1 MPRKTIMTNI
11 AYDTQRRCY
20 YATLYGGGKS
30 GRRVRCYPTL
40 EQAVQALEEFQAG
53 RCLERGRPG
62 PDHMYDHRC
71 ITSRKSMRA
80 GAAEC
85 GNLWEMPLHGRGQQN
100 AVTHQVCNGFFVGGG
115 PGRARSAALC
125 GKSRRKRRKQ

>member
-40 EQAVQALEEFQAG
+40 EQAVQALEDFQAG
-53 RCLERGRPG
+53 KCLEGGQPAQDLTVGRWLR
-62 PDHMYDHRC
+62 YWL
-71 ITSRKSMRA
+71 
-80 GAAEC
+80 E
-85 GNLWEMPLHGRGQQN
+85 
-100 AVTHQVCNGFFVGGG
+100 QVVK
-115 PGRARSAALC
+115 PSRSASTTHGYTMIVA
-125 GKSRRKRRKQ
+125 